1 MNPHILCWKNY
12 SVNSA
17 LIRSKM
23 VVADFSTI
31 DLSIV
36 LFIIGNLILFVK
48 VISYL
53 NQCTI

>member
-1 MNPHILCWKNY
+1 M
-12 SVNSA
+12 NSA

>member
-1 MNPHILCWKNY
+1 M
-12 SVNSA
+12 NSA

-36 LFIIGNLILFVK
+36 LFIIGKSNTFCKGNILLKSMHNL
-48 VISYL
+48 
-53 NQCTI
+53 TW